1 MLKNK
6 FKVIALLLTILLSIM
21 VPISRA
27 ENEIEAINED
37 PEANYHNQQ
46 NNTESQSTT
55 TEQNITDAPNTSDE
69 ETQNDVTSSTIN
81 NEDSFKKSD
90 VYLAGENI
98 TIDYIVDGNLF
109 VCADSVTIN
118 SQIGGDAF
126 IIANSITIEEQGY
139 IYSNLFAISNS
150 IDVKGVVYDVYST
163 ANTVNISGYIY
174 RDIKMACSDL
184 TISGV
189 VGRNAFVNCNMINF
203 TQENSE
209 NAEETV
215 TSKGSING
223 NLNYSSQNEI
233 SIPEG
238 VVSGETNF
246 TKTNVKE
253 NNSISISNI
262 IMKVAVAMATTAII
276 WLLCIWLAPKF
287 INKSQELTTKKTLP
301 VIGLG
306 ILTPIVLVI
315 TSIILIILNVTAS
328 VGLIALV
335 LLILLLAISTPVFVI
350 TISYL
355 ICNKIKM
362 DTKIK
367 QFSMIVV
374 ISIILALIKL
384 IPYIGPVI
392 GFVAS
397 VMGLGLITSSVLIKN
412 LDSAKKETKKERTE

>member
-6 FKVIALLLTILLSIM
+6 FKTIALLLVILLSII

-27 ENEIEAINED
+27 ENETESINED

-46 NNTESQSTT
+46 NNVENNSTT
-55 TEQNITDAPNTSDE
+55 TEPNTTNTLNTSDE
-69 ETQNDVTSSTIN
+69 ETKNDATSSTI
-81 NEDSFKKSD
+81 EDETEFKKSD
-90 VYLAGENI
+90 VYLVGENL

-109 VCADSVTIN
+109 ICADTVTIK

-139 IYSNLFAISNS
+139 IYSNLFAMSKNLDI
-150 IDVKGVVYDVYST
+150 KGVVYDLYTT
-163 ANTVNISGYIY
+163 ANTVNIAGYIY
-174 RDIKMACSDL
+174 RDIKVACSNL

-203 TQENSE
+203 TPSNSE
-209 NAEETV
+209 DVETTDTV
-215 TSKGSING
+215 KGSISG
-223 NLNYSSQNEI
+223 NLNYSSPNDI

-238 VVSGETNF
+238 VVLGETNF
-246 TKTNVKE
+246 TKTIVNE
-253 NNSISISNI
+253 NNSVRISNI
-262 IMKVAVAMATTAII
+262 VIKVAIAMATTIII

-287 INKSQELTTKKTLP
+287 ITKSQELTTKKLLP

-306 ILTPIVLVI
+306 FLTPISLVI
-315 TSIILIILNVTAS
+315 VSIILIVLNITAS
-328 VGLIALV
+328 LGLLTIL
-335 LLILLLAISTPVFVI
+335 LLILLLAISTPIFVI

-355 ICNKIKM
+355 ICKKIKM

-367 QFSMIVV
+367 QFSMVV
-374 ISIILALIKL
+374 LISIILTLIKL

-392 GFVAS
+392 SFVAS
-397 VMGLGLITSSVLIKN
+397 VMGLGILSSSVLLKN
-412 LDSAKKETKKERTE
+412 LNSSENETN